1 MCYIDTD
8 NVTMPQAPTCEAT
21 DVHVNSHKYKKPDQQ
36 HGSSIGAIISSK
48 SSRSPGHTELEQ
60 LRQEVRELKAAYQ
73 TEHDEKNN
81 LLTRYVSPYTM
92 YSVHSSDTVHVTIY
106 NV

>member
-1 MCYIDTD
+1 MCYVDTD

-21 DVHVNSHKYKKPDQQ
+21 DVHVNSHTYKKTDQQ
-36 HGSSIGAIISSK
+36 HGSSIGAIKSSK
-48 SSRSPGHTELEQ
+48 SSRSPRHTELEQ

-81 LLTRYVSPYTM
+81 LLTRYFLPYTM
-92 YSVHSSDTVHVTIY
+92 YSVQSSDTVHLTIY